1 MFNIIATFHEPH
13 AFTAAEREQREIE
26 TTELSNGHAETNNN
40 TINNEKEEKFEDF
53 KYIQVIKNSSIFLT
67 NRIFVKK
74 FTFLYSVLKLHIFV

>member
-1 MFNIIATFHEPH
+1 MFNIIATFHEPR

-40 TINNEKEEKFEDF
+40 TINNEKEEKYEDF

-67 NRIFVKK
+67 NRIFYREKY
-74 FTFLYSVLKLHIFV
+74 FCCNLC

>member
-1 MFNIIATFHEPH
+1 MFNIIATFHEPR

-53 KYIQVIKNSSIFLT
+53 KYIQVIKILSILWKIVFL
-67 NRIFVKK
+67 
-74 FTFLYSVLKLHIFV
+74 LKNLLFCILC